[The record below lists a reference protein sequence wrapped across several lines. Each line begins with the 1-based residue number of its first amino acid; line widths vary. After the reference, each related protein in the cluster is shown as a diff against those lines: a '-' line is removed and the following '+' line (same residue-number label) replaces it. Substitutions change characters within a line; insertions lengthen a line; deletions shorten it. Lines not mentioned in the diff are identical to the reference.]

1 MRAKGGVALR
11 RTPAQGEKA
20 QYVRRI
26 ASLEKYIVLP
36 ARIAVIVA
44 SAAFLWPV
52 IVAKV
57 GGREL
62 SSLFKWAIIIYALLS
77 LLYWVYIFR
86 FAAAHESITLTKS
99 VVFASAMTDNVFL
112 GVILYGAMM
121 EPLGGLWLAALPQAS
136 LFWVYCGLLVRNTFL
151 FAAAAQQMLVNCLYI
166 LGYVSAIIV
175 NIWTLHPTGLS
186 DLAQRELVFRVIV
199 LFIVSICSS
208 ALYALRERRLRE
220 VDEARERTIRSLRLD
235 IAGMLATQV
244 AHELKNP
251 LSIMTN
257 AAFLLRSSKT
267 DLDAKLR
274 QQIEIIEDE
283 IRRADQIITD
293 LLDYAKLAEGR
304 IESVLV
310 NDTIDE
316 CLAALKNELESGG
329 VQVER
334 NYSLDLPFLFIDAGQ
349 LRQVLSNILLNA
361 CDAIEDG
368 GKITVGT
375 SYSTDG
381 FIEVSI
387 SDTGRGMSPDV
398 LSNIFKPFFTTKK
411 RGTGMGLSIAE
422 NVVRAYRGQVTVQ
435 SELRKGTTFHL
446 RFPTRMAL
454 GTQEEPFRLPAPRHR
469 VKSAIRSA
477 QA

>member
-1 MRAKGGVALR
+1 MRR
-11 RTPAQGEKA
+11 RPIQGEKA
-20 QYVRRI
+20 DYVRRI

-36 ARIAVIVA
+36 ARIAVVVA
-44 SAAFLWPV
+44 SAAFLWPI
-52 IVAKV
+52 IVANV
-57 GGREL
+57 GGRAF
-62 SSLFKWAIIIYALLS
+62 SSLFKWAILIYAVLS
-77 LLYWVYIFR
+77 LLYSVYIFR
-86 FAAAHESITLTKS
+86 FAARHESIAVTKS

-112 GVILYGAMM
+112 GVILYGVVM

-151 FAAAAQQMLVNCLYI
+151 FPAAALQTLVNCLYI
-166 LGYVSAIIV
+166 LGYLSAIVV
-175 NIWTLHPTGLS
+175 NVWTAHPTGLG

-199 LFIVSICSS
+199 LFIVSLSSS
-208 ALYALRERRLRE
+208 AVYALRERRLRE

-257 AAFLLRSSKT
+257 AAFLLRSSKPE
-267 DLDAKLR
+267 LDPKLS

-283 IRRADQIITD
+283 IRRADHIITD

-316 CLAALKNELESGG
+316 SLAALKNELESGG
-329 VQVER
+329 VEVQR
-334 NYSLDLPFLFIDAGQ
+334 SYSLDLPFLFIDAGQ
-349 LRQVLSNILLNA
+349 LRQVFSNILLNA
-361 CDAIEDG
+361 CDAIENG
-368 GKITVGT
+368 GRITVAT

-387 SDTGRGMSPDV
+387 SDTGRGMAPDV
-398 LSNIFKPFFTTKK
+398 VSNIFKPFFTTKK
-411 RGTGMGLSIAE
+411 TGTGMGLSIAE
-422 NVVRAYRGQVTVQ
+422 NVVRAYRGHITVQ
-435 SELRKGTTFHL
+435 SEVGKGTTFHL

-454 GTQEEPFRLPAPRHR
+454 RGQDDAFPLPAPRHT
-469 VKSAIRSA
+469 VKSAMRGA
-477 QA
+477 HA